1 MRGGAHLPR
10 LRDGGPMG
18 ASGAR
23 SGLFRR
29 GPAARGARAL
39 LFLTAAGA
47 LAAAAG
53 GWGTARLRERPAP
66 AHPTLLDGND
76 WVELSLAERE
86 RLVEGFVL
94 GAATEQALRDA
105 PPGVQ
110 GPAAGRAVQDLR
122 AAGGLHVPFAPALLA
137 RRVDEFYWWRNNR
150 DITLAGVLA
159 EINDGLRHEHR

>member
-1 MRGGAHLPR
+1 
-10 LRDGGPMG
+10 MG

-23 SGLFRR
+23 SGLFHRSLA
-29 GPAARGARAL
+29 GRGARAL
-39 LFLTAAGA
+39 LSLTAVGA

-76 WVELSLAERE
+76 WVELGLAERE

-94 GAATEQALRDA
+94 GAATEQALGDA
-105 PPGVQ
+105 PPGVE
-110 GPAAGRAVQDLR
+110 GPAAARAVLDLR
-122 AAGGLHVPFAPALLA
+122 AGGGLHVPFAPALLA

-150 DITLAGVLA
+150 EVPLAGVLA
-159 EINDGLRHEHR
+159 EINDRLRHEHR